1 MNKDVTRGKKV
12 LPAVFGSDYVH
23 IPHLRKKLKW
33 LYGRNLEVDTQ
44 YKLAEAMDVS
54 PATMTKWL
62 QGTEF
67 EDDRTIAP
75 LNPESIPVKKFRRF
89 VEIWGLPETVLL
101 LEDLTEF
108 RDVLAKFQAGHSAWD
123 KFVDAAADSDC
134 IEIIANDS
142 KRGIIDPDDEEYS
155 GILHFEPNDE
165 ILIRVANPGLRHGIM
180 LLQDRF
186 GWTCL
191 RPSVRW
197 KETEIGDTAVFP
209 RQIANEAPRFA
220 RLDTVGGVHRVLVI
234 FIAEPLPA
242 SVLDIL
248 LARPIDLGS
257 LNNAAPFFQNLR
269 GAGSDHFC
277 MFVRRFLV
285 ATRGS

>member
-1 MNKDVTRGKKV
+1 MNKDVTRGRKV
-12 LPAVFGSDYVH
+12 LTPVFTSDYVH

-33 LYGRNLEVDTQ
+33 LYGRNPVVDTQ

-67 EDDRTIAP
+67 EDERTVAP
-75 LNPESIPVKKFRRF
+75 LNPESIPVKKFRQF
-89 VEIWGLPETVLL
+89 VEIWGLPETTLL

-108 RDVLAKFQAGHSAWD
+108 TDTLAKFEAGHTAWE
-123 KFVDAAADSDC
+123 KFVRAAADGDR
-134 IEIIANDS
+134 IEIIANS
-142 KRGIIDPDDEEYS
+142 SRRGIIDPDDKEYS

-165 ILIRVANPGLRHGIM
+165 ILIRATNPGLRHGIM

-197 KETEIGDTAVFP
+197 KETEIGDALVFP
-209 RQIANEAPRFA
+209 RQIADEPPRFA
-220 RLDTVGGVHRVLVI
+220 RLDAVGGIHRVLVI

-248 LARPIDLGS
+248 LTRPIDLGG

-269 GAGSDHFC
+269 GAGPDHFG
-277 MFVRRFLV
+277 MFGRRFLV
-285 ATRGS
+285 ATRSG